1 MKRLCSVFL
10 VVFFVTTS
18 VAEGRKVGLTLSG
31 GGALGF
37 AHVGALQAFADN
49 GIEFDCVAGTSMGA
63 IVGSLYAAGVAPQ
76 EMLQLTERHD
86 LNKTLK
92 LISVQRSSKTGI
104 SSHKALREALEECLP
119 KSFDS
124 LQKPFFV
131 SVTNLTTTQNE
142 MVGTGKNLIDYV
154 VASASVPGIF
164 EVVDIAG
171 NQYVDGGVLN
181 NMPTQALV
189 GLCDVIVGVDVVA
202 DYEKNKL
209 QRTREVTTRAL
220 RMMIQSNSQQGQQ
233 LCDFL
238 IKPQV
243 LKDFSETDFDKYQE
257 IYQCGYNAVKQF
269 IAKNP
274 KILLLKKQ

>member
-1 MKRLCSVFL
+1 MKRFCGFFIVL
-10 VVFFVTTS
+10 FFVTTS
-18 VAEGRKVGLTLSG
+18 VADGRKVGLTLSG

-37 AHVGALQAFADN
+37 AHVGVLQAFADN

-63 IVGSLYAAGVAPQ
+63 IVGSLYAAGVNPQ
-76 EMLQLTERHD
+76 EMLQLTKRHN

-92 LISVQRSSKTGI
+92 LISVQRSSTGI
-104 SSHKALREALEECLP
+104 SSHKALREALEEVLP
-119 KSFDS
+119 INFDS

-131 SVTNLTTTQNE
+131 SVTNLTTAQNE
-142 MVGTGKNLIDYV
+142 IVSSGEHLIDYV

-181 NMPTQALV
+181 NMPAQTLV

-209 QRTREVTTRAL
+209 QRTIEVTTRAL
-220 RMMIQSNSQQGQQ
+220 RMMIQSNSLQGQR
-233 LCDFL
+233 LCNYL

-243 LKDFSETDFDKYQE
+243 LKNFSETDFDKYQE
-257 IYQCGYNAVKQF
+257 IYQCGYNAVIDF
-269 IAKNP
+269 IAENP
-274 KILLLKKQ
+274 KILRLKKQ

>member
-1 MKRLCSVFL
+1 MKRFCGFFIVL
-10 VVFFVTTS
+10 FFVTTS
-18 VAEGRKVGLTLSG
+18 VADGRKVGLTLSG

-37 AHVGALQAFADN
+37 AHVGVLQAFADN

-63 IVGSLYAAGVAPQ
+63 IVGSLYAAGVNPQ
-76 EMLQLTERHD
+76 EMLQLTKRHN

-92 LISVQRSSKTGI
+92 LISVQRSSTGI
-104 SSHKALREALEECLP
+104 SSHKALREALEEVLP
-119 KSFDS
+119 INFDS

-131 SVTNLTTTQNE
+131 SVTNLTTAQNE
-142 MVGTGKNLIDYV
+142 IVSSGEHLIDYV

-181 NMPTQALV
+181 NMPAQALV

-209 QRTREVTTRAL
+209 QRTIEVTTRAL
-220 RMMIQSNSQQGQQ
+220 RMMIQSNSLQGQR
-233 LCDFL
+233 LCNYL

-243 LKDFSETDFDKYQE
+243 LKNFSETDFDKYQE
-257 IYQCGYNAVKQF
+257 IYQCGYNAVIDF
-269 IAKNP
+269 IAENP
-274 KILLLKKQ
+274 KILRLKKQ

>member
-76 EMLQLTERHD
+76 EMLQLTKQHH

-92 LISVQRSSKTGI
+92 LISVQRSSTGI
-104 SSHKALREALEECLP
+104 SSHKALREALEEALP
-119 KSFDS
+119 ANFDS

-131 SVTNLTTTQNE
+131 SVTNLTTAQNE
-142 MVGTGKNLIDYV
+142 IVNSGEHLIDYV

-171 NQYVDGGVLN
+171 SQYVDGGVLN
-181 NMPTQALV
+181 NMPAQALV

-220 RMMIQSNSQQGQQ
+220 RMMIQSNSLQGQR
-233 LCDFL
+233 LCDYL

-243 LKDFSETDFDKYQE
+243 LKKFSETDFDKYQE
-257 IYQCGYNAVKQF
+257 IYQCGYNAVIDF
-269 IAKNP
+269 IAENP
-274 KILLLKKQ
+274 KILRLKKQ

>member
-1 MKRLCSVFL
+1 MKRFCGFFIVL
-10 VVFFVTTS
+10 FFVTTS
-18 VAEGRKVGLTLSG
+18 VADGRKVGLTLSG

-37 AHVGALQAFADN
+37 AHVGVLQAFADN
-49 GIEFDCVAGTSMGA
+49 GIEFDCVVGTSMGA
-63 IVGSLYAAGVAPQ
+63 IVGSLYAAGVNPQ
-76 EMLQLTERHD
+76 EMLQLTKRHH

-92 LISVQRSSKTGI
+92 LISVQRSSTGI
-104 SSHKALREALEECLP
+104 SSHKALREALEEVLP
-119 KSFDS
+119 INFDS

-131 SVTNLTTTQNE
+131 SVTNLTTAQNE
-142 MVGTGKNLIDYV
+142 IVSSGEHLIDYV

-181 NMPTQALV
+181 NMPAQALV

-220 RMMIQSNSQQGQQ
+220 RMMIQSNSLQGQR
-233 LCDFL
+233 LCNYL

-243 LKDFSETDFDKYQE
+243 LKNFSETDFDKHQE
-257 IYQCGYNAVKQF
+257 IYQFGYNAVIDF
-269 IAKNP
+269 IAENP
-274 KILLLKKQ
+274 KILRLKKQ

>member
-1 MKRLCSVFL
+1 MKRFCGFFIVL
-10 VVFFVTTS
+10 FFVTTS
-18 VAEGRKVGLTLSG
+18 VADGRKVGLTLSG

-37 AHVGALQAFADN
+37 AHVGVLQAFADN

-63 IVGSLYAAGVAPQ
+63 IVGSLYAAGVNPQ
-76 EMLQLTERHD
+76 EMLQLTKRHN

-92 LISVQRSSKTGI
+92 LISVQRSSTGI
-104 SSHKALREALEECLP
+104 SSHKALREALEEALP
-119 KSFDS
+119 ANFDD

-131 SVTNLTTTQNE
+131 SVTNLTTAQNE
-142 MVGTGKNLIDYV
+142 IVSSGEHLIDYV

-171 NQYVDGGVLN
+171 SQYVDGGVLN
-181 NMPTQALV
+181 NMPAQALV

-220 RMMIQSNSQQGQQ
+220 RMMIQSNSLQGQR
-233 LCDFL
+233 LCDYL

-243 LKDFSETDFDKYQE
+243 LKKFSETDFDKYQE
-257 IYQCGYNAVKQF
+257 IYQCGYNAVIDF
-269 IAKNP
+269 IAENP
-274 KILLLKKQ
+274 KILRLKKQ